1 MPVYDP
7 QFTVVDLDTGD
18 EHGPFDSWEDVALAM
33 AFARLP
39 PERVEVL
46 TDAPAITGIAAWA

>member
-1 MPVYDP
+1 MPVFDP

-18 EHGPFDSWEDVALAM
+18 AHGPYDSWEDVAPAM

-46 TDAPAITGIAAWA
+46 TDAPAIASYAARE